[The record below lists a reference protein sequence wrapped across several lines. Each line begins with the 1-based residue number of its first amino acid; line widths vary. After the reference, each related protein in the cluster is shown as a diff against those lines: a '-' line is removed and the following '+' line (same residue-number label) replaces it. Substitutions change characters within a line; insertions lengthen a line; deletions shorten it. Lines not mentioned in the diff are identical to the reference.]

1 MSEAAPQRPWPLRPG
16 AATFGMMFATGA
28 FGRALVMT
36 LIPLEAYVL
45 LENERNASLMFMS
58 VALVNLVASFGVPAL
73 IHRFRR
79 RRVYWACGTIAAMGP
94 LFLAMHEATA
104 LPLGALCREF
114 AGTSLLIAVFMS
126 LQASRS
132 GTGPF
137 AATIGAIRNAPI
149 EELFS
154 IWLAIGAVAMILAI
168 SGVLLSRL
176 LWHWKTAQLVFAWAG
191 VLVVVSFLPL
201 IVPVAE
207 WEMGALSRD
216 LVSLWPSR
224 LQALAMCW
232 VATAAGVPIDRITA
246 PAKHINRKFRRSMR
260 WARKQVNRR
269 QTG

>member
-1 MSEAAPQRPWPLRPG
+1 MRRKHRLRTNP
-16 AATFGMMFATGA
+16 
-28 FGRALVMT
+28 
-36 LIPLEAYVL
+36 
-45 LENERNASLMFMS
+45 
-58 VALVNLVASFGVPAL
+58 VA
-73 IHRFRR
+73 FRR
-79 RRVYWACGTIAAMGP
+79 LDRSFNR
-94 LFLAMHEATA
+94 LAMSAVCVA
-104 LPLGALCREF
+104 VF